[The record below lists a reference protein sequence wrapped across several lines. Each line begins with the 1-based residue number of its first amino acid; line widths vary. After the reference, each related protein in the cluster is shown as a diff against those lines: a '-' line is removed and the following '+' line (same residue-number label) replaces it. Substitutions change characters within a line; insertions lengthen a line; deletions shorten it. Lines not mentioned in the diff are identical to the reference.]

1 MPDEEGRY
9 ARAIAR
15 IYRGLW
21 CFGAA
26 GAVAA
31 AVFGGLAWALA
42 FLVGAIGACF
52 SFSWLHQAVN
62 ALGSGSK
69 PPSKLVVVF
78 AGARYLILA
87 AGGYVIVK
95 VFGMNAIGA
104 LAGLFVPVASVI
116 FEVFY
121 ELVHERA

>member
-9 ARAIAR
+9 AHAIAR
-15 IYRGLW
+15 IYRGFW
-21 CFGAA
+21 YFGAA
-26 GAVAA
+26 GAVAS
-31 AVFGGLAWALA
+31 AVFGGLAWGLA
-42 FLVGAIGACF
+42 FLLGAIGACF
-52 SFSWLHQAVN
+52 SFSWMHQAVN
-62 ALGSGSK
+62 ALSSGSR

-116 FEVFY
+116 FEVFC

>member
-1 MPDEEGRY
+1 MPDEEGHYR
-9 ARAIAR
+9 RAIHR

-21 CFGAA
+21 FFGAA

-31 AVFGGLAWALA
+31 AAFAGLNWALA
-42 FLVGAIGACF
+42 FLLGAIGACF
-52 SFSWLHQAVN
+52 SFSWLHQTVN
-62 ALGSGSK
+62 ALGPGSK

-78 AGARYLILA
+78 AAGRYLLLA
-87 AGGYVIVK
+87 VGGYVIVK

-104 LAGLFVPVASVI
+104 LAGLFVPIASVI